1 MFKKVFSA
9 SMLVALV
16 SIASGYAP
24 VSAAEEMNPI
34 VIEEWDAPYGG
45 RTRDPFAAGA
55 DEIWYVG
62 QKGNYLG
69 RFTPSTGKF
78 IKRDLPDGAGPHN
91 VIVGSDGIV
100 WYTGNRKAHIGRYD
114 PKTDAITK
122 IPMPDD
128 AARDP
133 HTMVFDAGEQH
144 IWFTVQIGNRIGRL
158 RLDDLSVELIDVPTP
173 RARPY
178 GIRIAA
184 DGTPWIVLFGTNKL
198 ASVDPETLEL
208 TEYVI
213 PVEQARPRRLEI
225 TSDGRIW
232 YSDFVRGYLGVYDIE
247 EKSFDE
253 FALPA
258 GENARPYGTAK
269 DAQDRVW
276 VVAGGVEPNLFVG
289 FDTRQEKI
297 ISVTEIPSGAGTV
310 RHMDYHAPTSSVW
323 FGTDHETLGRA
334 NVGE

>member
-1 MFKKVFSA
+1 MLKKGFLAFSLA
-9 SMLVALV
+9 AFI
-16 SIASGYAP
+16 SIAMLSAP
-24 VSAAEEMNPI
+24 AGAAEELSPI
-34 VIEEWDAPYGG
+34 VIEEWDSPYAG

-55 DEIWYVG
+55 DDIWYVG

-91 VIVGSDGIV
+91 VIVGADGIV
-100 WYTGNRKAHIGRYD
+100 WYTGNRKGYIGRYD

-122 IPMPDD
+122 IPIPDD

-133 HTMVFDAGEQH
+133 HTMVFDAGEQY

-158 RLDDLSVELIDVPTP
+158 TIADLSVELIDVPTP

-178 GIRIAA
+178 GLRIAA
-184 DGTPWIVLFGTNKL
+184 DGTPWIALFGTNTL

-208 TEYVI
+208 TEYAI
-213 PVEQARPRRLEI
+213 PEEKARPRRIEI

-232 YSDFVRGYLGVYDIE
+232 YSDFMRGYLGVYDIE
-247 EKSFDE
+247 KKSFDE
-253 FALPA
+253 FALPP

-269 DAQDRVW
+269 DEQDRVW

-289 FDTRQEKI
+289 FDTQAEKI

-310 RHMDYHAPTSSVW
+310 RHMDYHAPTGSIW
-323 FGTDHETLGRA
+323 FGTDNETLGRA